1 MRGYVTC
8 LGTGIKRVVNH
19 GKQQLLL
26 VEVVVSWKSWERR
39 RIAQQPPS
47 PNGSADGD
55 GADGISNSYR
65 GPRIERSSWE
75 QQHCWF
81 CSTRW
86 QSGGNNDVYHPA
98 LWGRRSSRF
107 DELVKGLSAA
117 TAAAATPNRSDDLTA
132 GRLLNISERCW
143 TDASI
148 PRGSSSRSGPES
160 GVPGACRRPRRAG
173 AVSSRRSAGPI
184 APNHHP
190 AGTSRTAESAGGG
203 APHQC
208 SGGGRWGCS
217 DVDAGCP
224 NESTGH

>member
-1 MRGYVTC
+1 MLAYWH
-8 LGTGIKRVVNH
+8 KRVVNH

-26 VEVVVSWKSWERR
+26 VEVVVSWKSWERWR
-39 RIAQQPPS
+39 HIAQQSPS
-47 PNGSADGD
+47 PNGIGD
-55 GADGISNSYR
+55 GADGISNSYG
-65 GPRIERSSWE
+65 GPRIERSGWE
-75 QQHCWF
+75 QQLCRF

-86 QSGGNNDVYHPA
+86 QSGGNNDVYYPA
-98 LWGRRSSRF
+98 HRGRRSSHF
-107 DELVKGLSAA
+107 GELSAA

-148 PRGSSSRSGPES
+148 PCGSSSRSGPES

-224 NESTGH
+224 NESASH